1 MYMKST
7 TIRVTREFKNMFN
20 SFKREYCFKR
30 NQTYSDEKIIRELI
44 KHYET
49 KSKSISLDIQVFLFT
64 SILRKLQRE
73 DKNSFFEIKKR
84 WDRIMQ
90 EMNVLSL
97 SKIISFLKQ
106 QGVIT
111 EPQPD
116 IYMLNEKYMY

>member
-1 MYMKST
+1 MKST

>member
-1 MYMKST
+1 MKST

-73 DKNSFFEIKKR
+73 GKNTLFEIKKR

-97 SKIISFLKQ
+97 SKIIAFLKEK
-106 QGVIT
+106 GVIS
-111 EPQPD
+111 ESQPE
-116 IYMLNEKYMY
+116 IYSLREEYMY